1 MQAIVKRLSS
11 APGDNGTMALR
22 VGISTVI
29 GDRLA
34 DPATINALARAAEQL
49 GYSSVWVDERQ
60 PSPTPEGL
68 LDALAVVGVLAS
80 ITTRVGLGA
89 SMVLGAHRPDELARR
104 LRSLAM
110 LSGGRLTIGLS
121 PGHPPGDPGVIERLI
136 DELDGHP
143 PPVLVTAAD
152 VGWLVGLVGLVG
164 RVDGWH
170 AAGVPADE
178 LAARWAQLRSPVAGH
193 APRRLVV
200 QAVVD
205 LHDQPVTGARVSY
218 QGDLDQIATDLDIAH
233 RAGADEVILGLSGD
247 ASLDDA
253 LDVYARVAE
262 RLEHPSPRR
271 R

>member
-1 MQAIVKRLSS
+1 MQAIVKRPSS
-11 APGDNGTMALR
+11 APRDNGTMAMR

-34 DPATINALARAAEQL
+34 DPATLDALARAAEQL
-49 GYSSVWVDERQ
+49 GYSSVWVDERE
-60 PSPTPEGL
+60 PAPTPEGL
-68 LDALAVVGVLAS
+68 LDALAVVGALAA

-89 SMVLGAHRPDELARR
+89 SIVLGAHRPDELARR
-104 LRSLAM
+104 LRSVAV

-121 PGHPPGDPGVIERLI
+121 PGHPPGDPGAIERLI

-152 VGWLVGLVGLVG
+152 LGWLVGLVG

-205 LHDQPVTGARVSY
+205 LHDQPVTGDRVSY
-218 QGDLDQIATDLDIAH
+218 QGDLDQIAADLDIAH

-247 ASLDDA
+247 GGLDDT

-271 R
+271 P